1 MSATLE
7 QLKERIE
14 FFKKNIKD
22 YKSGKYDEYKTRADF
37 IDVFFSSLG
46 WDMYNEQKII
56 EQFREVV
63 REDKIVIDGNRKAP
77 DYSFRIGP
85 HIVFYVEAKKPS
97 VDIKNDPA
105 PALQLRRYAHTRGLA
120 LSILTDFEEIAVYDT
135 RIKPDKKDSAHTA
148 RVFYCTYD
156 ELFSP
161 CKIQDYSSN
170 YDFLLNTFGKQA
182 VLSGSF
188 NKYVEANKKGTTSVD
203 RGFLDLLNRWREKL
217 AESIALKNEDI
228 DEYNLNIVVQ
238 KLIDRLIFLR
248 IAEDRLIEKPNL
260 LFELTGEKDIYIRL
274 CNIFVTADLKYNS
287 SLFLSEDWMMA
298 LNIDDKVLKEII
310 DEMYPPQCPYEFSV
324 LPIEILGHAYEQ
336 FLGKTIRFSRKTK
349 FGHSIEI
356 EEKPEVRKAGGVYYT
371 PDYIVDYI
379 VENTVGV
386 KLNNRSAGPLT
397 PKGGKVDKGA
407 KPLTPEE
414 VSEIK
419 ILDPACG
426 SGSFLIGAYNYLLRY
441 HLEYYLKNKTRREK
455 ALSAGIIYESGENS
469 FKLSTKVKSQILVN
483 NIFGVDI
490 DQQAVE
496 VTKLSL
502 LLKVLEDENLEY
514 KDQLFKTEQ
523 MHLLP
528 DLSCNIKCGNSLIGS
543 DYYADKNL
551 TMFGTEEMRKVN
563 VFDWEKEFP
572 SATLRE
578 RGGKQA
584 GSEVKRSVSEAG
596 GTVSAAEPWGFDC
609 VIGNPPYVRQELL
622 SESKDYFQKHY
633 KTFQGTADL
642 YVCFMEKGFNL
653 LKKDG
658 LFSYIVANKWMRANY
673 AKNLREWLSKKDIVE
688 IIDFGDLPVFQ
699 QATTYPCIFC
709 IRKGEPSG
717 KFSAVNVDD
726 LNFNS
731 LGEYVQ
737 SRKFDVDQER
747 LSPEGWNLTNTAEL
761 DLLEKIKSKGVP
773 LEQYVE
779 GKIYYGIKTGY
790 NAAFVIDEEIKKR
803 LITEDPKS
811 AEIINP
817 FLAGRDIKRYAAL
830 ETGKYLIF
838 TRRGIDI
845 KKYPAIEKYL
855 LQFKENLMPK
865 PEGWKGEN
873 WPGRK
878 PGKYKW
884 YEIQDAVDYY
894 DEFEKEKIMLP
905 DISLRGNFAFDLN
918 GGIYCVNT
926 AYIISSDSV
935 ELLGILNSKLVTFF
949 YQGMS
954 STYRGGYLRFIY
966 QYLAQIPIIEEYPEQ
981 FSSVVDSMLESQK
994 QLHTAKS
1001 DSDKKLIQQ
1010 KIDAIDKQI
1019 DRLVYEL
1026 YSLTEDEI
1034 RIVEGE

>member
-97 VDIKNDPA
+97 VDIKNDPT

-170 YDFLLNTFGKQA
+170 YDFLLNTFAKQA

-298 LNIDDKVLKEII
+298 LNIEDKVLKEII

-349 FGHSIEI
+349 FGHSVEI

-386 KLNNRSAGPLT
+386 KLNNRSVGPLT
-397 PKGGKVDKGA
+397 PKGDKAEKKGKIEKAEKGI

-414 VSEIK
+414 ITAIR

-455 ALSAGIIYESGENS
+455 ALSAGIIYEFGENS

-514 KDQLFKTEQ
+514 KEKLFKTEQ
-523 MHLLP
+523 LHMLP

-543 DYYADKNL
+543 DYYEDKNL
-551 TMFGTEEMRKVN
+551 TMFGTTEMRKVN
-563 VFDWEKEFP
+563 VFDWEKEFKGVF
-572 SATLRE
+572 S
-578 RGGKQA
+578 RGG
-584 GSEVKRSVSEAG
+584 
-596 GTVSAAEPWGFDC
+596 AEGAEKENGGFDC
-609 VIGNPPYVRQELL
+609 VIGNPPWGAYLDQQVKKYLQDKYSSFNGNFDSYLFFIDKVIQL
-622 SESKDYFQKHY
+622 SRKNSLISFITPDTWIRIPQ
-633 KTFQGTADL
+633 A
-642 YVCFMEKGFNL
+642 
-653 LKKDG
+653 
-658 LFSYIVANKWMRANY
+658 S
-673 AKNLREWLSKKDIVE
+673 NLRKIVLNNTSVNL
-688 IIDFGDLPVFQ
+688 ITVLPDKVF
-699 QATTYPCIFC
+699 
-709 IRKGEPSG
+709 
-717 KFSAVNVDD
+717 
-726 LNFNS
+726 
-731 LGEYVQ
+731 
-737 SRKFDVDQER
+737 
-747 LSPEGWNLTNTAEL
+747 
-761 DLLEKIKSKGVP
+761 KGVSANC
-773 LEQYVE
+773 
-779 GKIYYGIKTGY
+779 II
-790 NAAFVIDEEIKKR
+790 FVIGQDTSNEVC
-803 LITEDPKS
+803 LIN
-811 AEIINP
+811 I
-817 FLAGRDIKRYAAL
+817 L
-830 ETGKYLIF
+830 ENENELSNLNNLIF
-838 TRRGIDI
+838 TESYYIDSSCWKQSDDSQFQVFQKQDTIDTI
-845 KKYPAIEKYL
+845 KKIKDLSIPLKSFIDVMQGIVPYSRETHSEEIVENRLFHSSKKISDEYGIWIKGRAISRYNIDLNNIEYLKYGSWLHRARKEKYFKGPRILIQEITGGQPPRVSACYFDSL
-855 LQFKENLMPK
+855 LYHDPGIISCLNVSSYHIYFFLGIINSNFLSWYHRINSPK
-865 PEGWKGEN
+865 GK
-873 WPGRK
+873 RK
-878 PGKYKW
+878 SFPKVLIGDIRDFPIPTIDLDNNDQK
-884 YEIQDAVDYY
+884 VSYY
-894 DEFEKEKIMLP
+894 SI
-905 DISLRGNFAFDLN
+905 ISL
-918 GGIYCVNT
+918 
-926 AYIISSDSV
+926 
-935 ELLGILNSKLVTFF
+935 
-949 YQGMS
+949 
-954 STYRGGYLRFIY
+954 
-966 QYLAQIPIIEEYPEQ
+966 
-981 FSSVVDSMLESQK
+981 VDSMLESQK

-1001 DSDKKLIQQ
+1001 DSDKKILQQ

-1026 YSLTEDEI
+1026 YGLTEDEI
-1034 RIVEGE
+1034 KIVEGTG

>member
-1 MSATLE
+1 MSTTID

-161 CKIQDYSSN
+161 CKIQDFSSN

-274 CNIFVTADLKYNS
+274 CNIFAAADLKYNS

-298 LNIDDKVLKEII
+298 LNIEDKVLKEII

-609 VIGNPPYVRQELL
+609 VIGNPPYVDIKGLPESDVKYIFSKFKFSNNRVNLFAAFIERIFSLKNQVGFNFSMIVPTSFLTQESYQQLRKFITQNYSIKKLTRLPNESFGSAAGEVKVDTVIFVITEKNLNNKVEIISYAGYERINAIDPTKAHFHVFIDQSIWEKSENCIWNVNTTETDELILKKCESDSLKLEECADFSLGITPYDKYRGHTEDQIKNKVFHSNNKEDETYQKLL
-622 SESKDYFQKHY
+622 AGNDVMRYEIKWNGEQWIKYGDWLGAARERRFFTEKRIIVKQIIDWSTKRIWATLTEEE
-633 KTFQGTADL
+633 L
-642 YVCFMEKGFNL
+642 YNTQNAFNL
-653 LKKDG
+653 LQKNDYKLEYIIAVLNSRLMTFYHKKRFLDE
-658 LFSYIVANKWMRANY
+658 FKMRFQ
-673 AKNLREWLSKKDIVE
+673 KILIKDCR
-688 IIDFGDLPVFQ
+688 VF
-699 QATTYPCIFC
+699 P
-709 IRKGEPSG
+709 
-717 KFSAVNVDD
+717 
-726 LNFNS
+726 
-731 LGEYVQ
+731 
-737 SRKFDVDQER
+737 
-747 LSPEGWNLTNTAEL
+747 
-761 DLLEKIKSKGVP
+761 
-773 LEQYVE
+773 
-779 GKIYYGIKTGY
+779 
-790 NAAFVIDEEIKKR
+790 IKK
-803 LITEDPKS
+803 
-811 AEIINP
+811 IN
-817 FLAGRDIKRYAAL
+817 FSNKDDVAL
-830 ETGKYLIF
+830 
-838 TRRGIDI
+838 
-845 KKYPAIEKYL
+845 
-855 LQFKENLMPK
+855 
-865 PEGWKGEN
+865 
-873 WPGRK
+873 
-878 PGKYKW
+878 
-884 YEIQDAVDYY
+884 Y
-894 DEFEKEKIMLP
+894 DKL
-905 DISLRGNFAFDLN
+905 ISLVVQMLQNKKN
-918 GGIYCVNT
+918 
-926 AYIISSDSV
+926 ISV
-935 ELLGILNSKLVTFF
+935 L
-949 YQGMS
+949 
-954 STYRGGYLRFIY
+954 
-966 QYLAQIPIIEEYPEQ
+966 
-981 FSSVVDSMLESQK
+981 
-994 QLHTAKS
+994 KS
-1001 DSDKKLIQQ
+1001 DNDVKIQQQ

-1026 YSLTEDEI
+1026 YGLTEDEI

>member
-1 MSATLE
+1 MNATLD

-14 FFKKNIKD
+14 FFRKNIKD

-37 IDVFFSSLG
+37 IDVFFSSLD

-63 REDKIVIDGNRKAP
+63 REDKIVIDGSRKAP

-97 VDIKNDPA
+97 IDIKNDPA

-148 RVFYCTYD
+148 RLFYCTYD

-161 CKIQDYSSN
+161 CKIQGYSSN
-170 YDFLLNTFGKQA
+170 YEFLFNTFGKQA

-188 NKYVEANKKGTTSVD
+188 NRYVEANKKGTASVD

-260 LFELTGEKDIYIRL
+260 LLELTGEKDIYTRL
-274 CNIFVTADLKYNS
+274 CNIFVAADLKYNS

-298 LNIDDKVLKEII
+298 LNVEDKTLKEII

-336 FLGKTIRFSRKTK
+336 FLGKTIRFFRKTK
-349 FGHSIEI
+349 FGHSVEI

-386 KLNNRSAGPLT
+386 KLNGVDTPGPRN
-397 PKGGKVDKGA
+397 PKGGKADKGA

-455 ALSAGIIYESGENS
+455 ALSAGIIYESGNNS

-543 DYYADKNL
+543 DYYEDKNL

-563 VFDWEKEFP
+563 VFDWEKEFMTSP
-572 SATLRE
+572 PAPLRTE
-578 RGGKQA
+578 RGD
-584 GSEVKRSVSEAG
+584 SE
-596 GTVSAAEPWGFDC
+596 WGFDC
-609 VIGNPPYVRQELL
+609 VIGNPPYIYVRELISDDNKSYFSKVYESYEYQSDMYLLFIEKSMKLINKNGFIGLIIPNSWLGNINTTKIRKMVLSNYSIKSIVYCPKETFGVNVETVILILDKYIEENIINVSEYDSKTVLNTIGVCKQSEFDKTGKNRLNLRHYKSNSILSKIEKNSFLLETFFDITRGVNAYDKYRGQSEKIIKERAYHASSKLDNSFSPELKGKHVGRYYYSWNGDTWIKYGNWLAAPREPKFFTGKRIILRQIPSERLL
-622 SESKDYFQKHY
+622 STLIDEDFIIDQTVFIAKPNSNC
-633 KTFQGTADL
+633 L
-642 YVCFMEKGFNL
+642 Y
-653 LKKDG
+653 
-658 LFSYIVANKWMRANY
+658 
-673 AKNLREWLSKKDIVE
+673 NLRFI
-688 IIDFGDLPVFQ
+688 
-699 QATTYPCIFC
+699 
-709 IRKGEPSG
+709 
-717 KFSAVNVDD
+717 
-726 LNFNS
+726 
-731 LGEYVQ
+731 
-737 SRKFDVDQER
+737 
-747 LSPEGWNLTNTAEL
+747 
-761 DLLEKIKSKGVP
+761 
-773 LEQYVE
+773 
-779 GKIYYGIKTGY
+779 
-790 NAAFVIDEEIKKR
+790 
-803 LITEDPKS
+803 
-811 AEIINP
+811 
-817 FLAGRDIKRYAAL
+817 
-830 ETGKYLIF
+830 
-838 TRRGIDI
+838 
-845 KKYPAIEKYL
+845 
-855 LQFKENLMPK
+855 
-865 PEGWKGEN
+865 
-873 WPGRK
+873 
-878 PGKYKW
+878 
-884 YEIQDAVDYY
+884 
-894 DEFEKEKIMLP
+894 
-905 DISLRGNFAFDLN
+905 
-918 GGIYCVNT
+918 
-926 AYIISSDSV
+926 
-935 ELLGILNSKLVTFF
+935 LGILNSALMSF
-949 YQGMS
+949 YFKTKNDETDSIFPKVKIENFKQFPIAQ
-954 STYRGGYLRFIY
+954 TYNSDAKYNQMI
-966 QYLAQIPIIEEYPEQ
+966 QIVE
-981 FSSVVDSMLESQK
+981 SMLESQK
-994 QLHTAKS
+994 QLQAAKS

-1026 YSLTEDEI
+1026 YGLTEDEI
-1034 RIVEGE
+1034 RIVEGAG